1 MYQLNFVPSK
11 DQKKKEIPEAMRN
24 IAEVSRQFKRATGA
38 DDRYVVLILAAMMA
52 DYQEKTSPWK

>member
-1 MYQLNFVPSK
+1 MVFVPSK

-24 IAEVSRQFKRATGA
+24 VAEFIRQLKRATGA
-38 DDRYVVLILAAMMA
+38 DNRYVVLILAAMMA

>member
-1 MYQLNFVPSK
+1 MHPLNFVPSK
-11 DQKKKEIPEAMRN
+11 DQQKKEIPEAMRN
-24 IAEVSRQFKRATGA
+24 IAEVIRQFKRETGA

>member
-24 IAEVSRQFKRATGA
+24 IAEVIRQFKRATGA

-52 DYQEKTSPWK
+52 DYQDKTSPWK

>member
-24 IAEVSRQFKRATGA
+24 IAEVIRQFKRATGA

-52 DYQEKTSPWK
+52 DYQEKASPWK

>member
-1 MYQLNFVPSK
+1 LHPLNFVPSK

-24 IAEVSRQFKRATGA
+24 IAEVIRQFKRETGA

>member
-1 MYQLNFVPSK
+1 LNFVPSK

-24 IAEVSRQFKRATGA
+24 IAEVIRQFKRATGA

>member
-24 IAEVSRQFKRATGA
+24 IAEVIRQFKRATGA
-38 DDRYVVLILAAMMA
+38 DNRYVVLILAAMMA

>member
-1 MYQLNFVPSK
+1 MNFVPSK

-24 IAEVSRQFKRATGA
+24 IAEVIRQFKRETGA

>member
-1 MYQLNFVPSK
+1 MHPLNLVPSK

-24 IAEVSRQFKRATGA
+24 IAEVIRQFKRETGA

>member
-24 IAEVSRQFKRATGA
+24 IAEVIRQFKRATGA

>member
-1 MYQLNFVPSK
+1 
-11 DQKKKEIPEAMRN
+11 MRN
-24 IAEVSRQFKRATGA
+24 IAEVLRQFKRATGA

>member
-1 MYQLNFVPSK
+1 
-11 DQKKKEIPEAMRN
+11 MRN
-24 IAEVSRQFKRATGA
+24 IAEVIRQFKRETGA

>member
-1 MYQLNFVPSK
+1 LYQLNFVPSK

-24 IAEVSRQFKRATGA
+24 IAEVIRQFKRATGA